1 MSTFNEKANNLISE
15 HETGSVIGAAITS
28 IAAIVG
34 VVSLIAVVQPV
45 RPTITTNCPPA
56 AQPQPALL
64 VRGIG

>member
-15 HETGSVIGAAITS
+15 HETGFVIGAAITS